1 MFQKAKDVVMTIG
14 SSMIQKSK
22 ALYNSFLNKA
32 REAKDAVTS
41 ISRRVLSQVSRY
53 VAVGVLGLALSTNAS
68 AAVPAGVTTAITEAA
83 TDVATVGAA
92 VVLVIIGI
100 KVFKWLQRAF

>member
-22 ALYNSFLNKA
+22 ALYDGFINKVRDTA
-32 REAKDAVTS
+32 RNAINKTTRFVVS
-41 ISRRVLSQVSRY
+41 IVLSI
-53 VAVGVLGLALSTNAS
+53 ALALGISTPVL

-83 TDVATVGAA
+83 ADVAVVGGA
-92 VVLVIIGI
+92 VILVFIGI
-100 KVFKWLQRAF
+100 KVWKWLRAAF

>member
-22 ALYNSFLNKA
+22 ALYDGFINKV
-32 REAKDAVTS
+32 RDTS
-41 ISRRVLSQVSRY
+41 NKVLRSVGAGILGAGLVLSSP
-53 VAVGVLGLALSTNAS
+53 AS

-83 TDVATVGAA
+83 ADVAVVGGA
-92 VVLVIIGI
+92 VILVFIGI
-100 KVFKWLQRAF
+100 KVWKWLRAAF